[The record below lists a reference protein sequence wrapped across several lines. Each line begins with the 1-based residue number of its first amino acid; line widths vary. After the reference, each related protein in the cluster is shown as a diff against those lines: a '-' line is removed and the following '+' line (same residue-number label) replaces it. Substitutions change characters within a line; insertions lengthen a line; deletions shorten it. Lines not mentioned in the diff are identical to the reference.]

1 MSNELQFTRYLYE
14 KDEVKLSLII
24 CILNKQEES
33 VFWAY
38 ELYYSGFKLELIDIF
53 WSIYYDFYYTLNPS
67 FEKYLQT
74 KLKNNLDF
82 DTSCENYIS
91 MIVNNFMIRPHTM
104 DIFMLKKIV
113 DICDFDNSDIQKYN
127 ISGNFEI
134 INSELN
140 SVLEAKDFMMLASL
154 ILTGIK
160 EEHIIATFKASL
172 DYFVTDIGL
181 KIDSKKSVIE
191 FEKYLNNKYH
201 NDNKRVILLSRILH
215 YFVVMNNIKLGKNIY
230 VHIEPEDVI
239 LYETICADLTEKD
252 KRTILPARK
261 ILPLAK
267 IYSID
272 NDNYLS
278 LFDLKREKQDIKI
291 AYYYN
296 WIYHSSFSPLW
307 RSRILK
313 HCGRIDE
320 KNKKIIFEEEEDS
333 DDNEQ
338 AFYDE
343 FGYEPDEQKV
353 DIQNK
358 TIQEIKKERTWL
370 SFYNEH
376 KNNGIIEI
384 DDDILNDIDKL
395 TYKF

>member
-134 INSELN
+134 INNELK

-160 EEHIIATFKASL
+160 EEHIIATFKTSL

-239 LYETICADLTEKD
+239 LYETICADLKEKD

>member
-134 INSELN
+134 INNELK

-160 EEHIIATFKASL
+160 EEHIIATFKTSL

-181 KIDSKKSVIE
+181 KIDSKKIVIE

-239 LYETICADLTEKD
+239 LYETICADLKEKD

-343 FGYEPDEQKV
+343 FGYEPDEQKI

>member
-160 EEHIIATFKASL
+160 EEHIIATFKTSL

-181 KIDSKKSVIE
+181 KIDSKKIVIE

-239 LYETICADLTEKD
+239 LYETICADLKEKD

-343 FGYEPDEQKV
+343 FGYEPDEQKI

-358 TIQEIKKERTWL
+358 TIQDIRKERTWL

>member
-343 FGYEPDEQKV
+343 FGYEPDEQKI

>member
-134 INSELN
+134 INNELK

-160 EEHIIATFKASL
+160 EEHIIATFKTSL

-181 KIDSKKSVIE
+181 KIDSKKIVIE

-239 LYETICADLTEKD
+239 LYETICADLKEKD

>member
-134 INSELN
+134 INNELK

-201 NDNKRVILLSRILH
+201 NDNKRVILLSRIVH

-239 LYETICADLTEKD
+239 LYETICADLKEKD

-338 AFYDE
+338 AFYDD